1 MNIPLCL
8 PMDDVTGPS
17 IDFDRAAD
25 FLELTAFFAAGCKP
39 GYRMKEY
46 RLAP

>member
-1 MNIPLCL
+1 MRIGIAWHPASMLVHR
-8 PMDDVTGPS
+8 PADK
-17 IDFDRAAD
+17 RAGK
-25 FLELTAFFAAGCKP
+25 AAARERPEGSP